1 MFADA
6 CEKAAKFVRPVIV
19 STRRCDGV
27 VEAGCG
33 TFFVINDEG
42 WIISAGHI
50 YDSYVKYQSDQNKI
64 KEIDGLNKKHS
75 LISKTPK
82 NELKKD
88 PTWLTNHSFWWGWDG
103 VRLTNI
109 YVNRQI
115 DITIGK
121 LEPFNSAWVKDY
133 PVFRNPDTLRPGT
146 SLCRLGFPF
155 VDVASDYD
163 EDTRSFKIRKGVLP
177 MPFFPNEGMHT
188 RNVSK
193 GKSKDGNYDML
204 YLETSTPGLKG
215 QSGGPIYDK
224 DCKICALQVQT
235 ASLPLGF
242 RPTIEFEGKTVV
254 ENQFL
259 NVGLGVHG
267 KTITSILRDRQ
278 IKFDTEGG
286 KDSGGF
292 RIVD

>member
-19 STRRCDGV
+19 STRRQDGV
-27 VEAGCG
+27 VDAGCG

-42 WIISAGHI
+42 WIISAGHM
-50 YDSYVKYQSDQNKI
+50 YDSYVKFQAEQNKI
-64 KEIDGLNKKHS
+64 KEVDTLNKEKS
-75 LISKTPK
+75 MMSKAPRK
-82 NELKKD
+82 ELKKD
-88 PTWLTNHSFWWGWDG
+88 PSWLTNHSFWWGWDG
-103 VRLTNI
+103 VRLTNM

-121 LEPFNSAWVKDY
+121 LEPFNSDWVKEY
-133 PVFRNPDTLRPGT
+133 PVFRDPETLRPGT

-155 VDVASDYD
+155 VKIESDYD
-163 EDTRSFKIRKGVLP
+163 EATKSFKIRKGVLP

-188 RNVSK
+188 RNMLR
-193 GKSKDGNYDML
+193 GKSKDGNYEML

-224 DCKICALQVQT
+224 DCKICAVQVQT

-242 RPTIEFEGKTVV
+242 RPSIEYEGKTVV
-254 ENQFL
+254 ENQFI
-259 NVGLGVHG
+259 NVGLGIHG
-267 KTITSILRDRQ
+267 KTITSILDDRQ
-278 IKFDTEGG
+278 IKYNTDK
-286 KDSGGF
+286 KDDGGGF